1 MEAKNTKQCRYDA
14 IICIIY
20 VLLSAPNPLADLLRS
35 YPSTGQTT
43 LEVMAAPGVTRDQL
57 YTLLDMTP
65 GLEYCEMDRDS
76 GRHELFSFHRSQN
89 LTNN

>member
-1 MEAKNTKQCRYDA
+1 MTKV
-14 IICIIY
+14 IY
-20 VLLSAPNPLADLLRS
+20 CLYCCLATNPLAELLRS

-65 GLEYCEMDRDS
+65 GLEYCEVDRDS
-76 GRHELFSFHRSQN
+76 GELEFSLVYSLLICTVFQLH
-89 LTNN
+89 